1 MSSAAVVIGALR
13 VKGLG
18 LFNFLFYFL
27 FEGGARL
34 SQLQENNRQLNRA
47 CYNNQNNRGNNMN
60 NEMANFHEDNT
71 ANQCLDLM
79 EIANRLATVNNNM
92 NNFNPPVMNMGFGLN
107 QNLQQVNLQQIEN
120 MNRYG
125 GPIRRPA
132 WDTVPQINQ
141 VRIDY

>member
-1 MSSAAVVIGALR
+1 
-13 VKGLG
+13 
-18 LFNFLFYFL
+18 
-27 FEGGARL
+27 
-34 SQLQENNRQLNRA
+34 
-47 CYNNQNNRGNNMN
+47 MN

>member
-1 MSSAAVVIGALR
+1 MIGALR

-18 LFNFLFYFL
+18 LFNFLFYFCL
-27 FEGGARL
+27 EGGARL

-47 CYNNQNNRGNNMN
+47 CYNNQNNRGTNINN
-60 NEMANFHEDNT
+60 FQEDNT

-79 EIANRLATVNNNM
+79 EIADRLATVNNNM
-92 NNFNPPVMNMGFGLN
+92 NNRNNFNPAMNMGFGLN
-107 QNLQQVNLQQIEN
+107 QNFRQVNLQQVNLQQEIEN

-141 VRIDY
+141 VRIDD